1 MKHPLALAAGIGIG
15 IGDAIYQSMRHGI
28 HEIDWVKVGFMVGFS
43 ALVFA
48 LALKPENTKRKDD
61 PTSKP
66 SLPEPGGS

>member
-1 MKHPLALAAGIGIG
+1 MKHPLALAAGIG

-43 ALVFA
+43 ALLFA
-48 LALKPENTKRKDD
+48 LTLKPEGTKRKDD